1 MFILLFFCAFAASIN
16 PLQASVPCLRLKKT
30 DIFDFLMLSVGI
42 KVYEVCTYTKSQQKK
57 HFCLMT

>member
-30 DIFDFLMLSVGI
+30 DIFDFLMLSAGI
-42 KVYEVCTYTKSQQKK
+42 KVYEECTYERNLNKRNI
-57 HFCLMT
+57 FV